1 MTGYI
6 VHDLSM
12 PGILLVFCEHRTQ
25 NTAQKYRKQSGED
38 NNSCDI
44 CFQASYETLYHSYLT
59 SNKAE
64 SLSSDS
70 SGPGEATVDRTA
82 EVMQAILQVET
93 SKRACVI
100 M

>member
-12 PGILLVFCEHRTQ
+12 LGILLVFCDHDTHSS
-25 NTAQKYRKQSGED
+25 NIKGALVGII
-38 NNSCDI
+38 I
-44 CFQASYETLYHSYLT
+44 CLQASYETLYHSYLST
-59 SNKAE
+59 NKAE
-64 SLSSDS
+64 SLDS
-70 SGPGEATVDRTA
+70 SSGDRTQ

>member
-12 PGILLVFCEHRTQ
+12 LVILLVFCEHETHSIAIRQ
-25 NTAQKYRKQSGED
+25 GILLGII
-38 NNSCDI
+38 I
-44 CFQASYETLYHSYLT
+44 CLQASYETLYHSYLST
-59 SNKAE
+59 NKAE
-64 SLSSDS
+64 SLDS
-70 SGPGEATVDRTA
+70 SSGDRTQ
-82 EVMQAILQVET
+82 EVMQAILQVES

>member
-1 MTGYI
+1 
-6 VHDLSM
+6 M

-64 SLSSDS
+64 SLSSDT
-70 SGPGEATVDRTA
+70 SGPGEVAVDRTA

>member
-12 PGILLVFCEHRTQ
+12 LVILLVFCEYDTHSSNRQ
-25 NTAQKYRKQSGED
+25 GALLGII
-38 NNSCDI
+38 I
-44 CFQASYETLYHSYLT
+44 CLQASYETLYHSYLST
-59 SNKAE
+59 NKAE
-64 SLSSDS
+64 SLDS
-70 SGPGEATVDRTA
+70 SSGDRTQ

>member
-12 PGILLVFCEHRTQ
+12 LGYYLCFV
-25 NTAQKYRKQSGED
+25 NMDQKYTGNKELRII
-38 NNSCDI
+38 NSSCI
-44 CFQASYETLYHSYLT
+44 YFQASYETLYHSYLST
-59 SNKAE
+59 NKAE
-64 SLSSDS
+64 SLCSG
-70 SGPGEATVDRTA
+70 GPGEAAGDRTG

>member
-1 MTGYI
+1 MI
-6 VHDLSM
+6 
-12 PGILLVFCEHRTQ
+12 
-25 NTAQKYRKQSGED
+25 YRCREYYLCFVSTERSTEVQETERED

-64 SLSSDS
+64 SLSSDT
-70 SGPGEATVDRTA
+70 SGPGEAAVDRTA